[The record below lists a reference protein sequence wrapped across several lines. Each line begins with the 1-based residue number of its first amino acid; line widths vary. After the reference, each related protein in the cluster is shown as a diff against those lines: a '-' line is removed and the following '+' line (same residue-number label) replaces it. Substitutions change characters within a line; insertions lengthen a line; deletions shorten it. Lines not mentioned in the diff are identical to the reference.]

1 MYTGIAANVERKF
14 AEHQANKG
22 AKYLCG
28 RGPLKLVFKKQME
41 DRWKYI
47 GSRRLPQIGIMWYF
61 WA

>member
-28 RGPLKLVFKKQME
+28 KGLWSLFSKNR
-41 DRWKYI
+41 
-47 GSRRLPQIGIMWYF
+47 
-61 WA
+61 